1 MNGDD
6 QVRFE
11 GIHCTM
17 EIQRPAPGVVVVAI
31 MGSDVGEFRD
41 APFRTIEEDL
51 DPRRPLE
58 LFVDG
63 RRAQG
68 ATVDVS
74 ETWARWLRDHRD
86 ELAQVTMLA
95 SSRLV
100 QLTADVVRRYS
111 ELGDRMQ
118 VTNDGIEFDAALAE
132 AVEAARRE

>member
-1 MNGDD
+1 MNAED

-17 EIQRPAPGVVVVAI
+17 EILRPAPGVAVVAI
-31 MGSDVGEFRD
+31 TGSDVGEFRD
-41 APFRTIEEDL
+41 APFRALEEDF
-51 DPRRPLE
+51 DPARPLE

-63 RRAQG
+63 RNAQG

-74 ETWARWLRDHRD
+74 ETWARWLRDHRED
-86 ELAQVTMLA
+86 LGQVTMLA

-111 ELGDRMQ
+111 ELGERMQ
-118 VTNDGIEFDAALAE
+118 VTSDGLEFDAALAE
-132 AVEAARRE
+132 AVEAARAE